1 MVIYIICF
9 VFLFVFFLY
18 LLLASD
24 VAEKERST
32 ERRRK
37 NSDSFLILT
46 PKEDEVTLM
55 KLKQAKNK
63 LNFKIQ
69 ILQKEIEKLKTE
81 VAEEEPVQICKNTG
95 ETGRH

>member
-9 VFLFVFFLY
+9 VFLFVCFFN

-24 VAEKERST
+24 VAGEERST
-32 ERRRK
+32 EGRRK
-37 NSDSFLILT
+37 SSDSFLFLT
-46 PKEDEVTLM
+46 PKEDKVSLM
-55 KLKQAKNK
+55 KLKQAENK

-81 VAEEEPVQICKNTG
+81 VAEEEPAQTCKNTG
-95 ETGRH
+95 ETGRY